1 MRNARAHKFQWSD
14 PTVHSSALP
23 QLSNKTLYIAGIE
36 ADIQTAGQR
45 NFTERNTKV

>member
-1 MRNARAHKFQWSD
+1 MRNARAHKFQWSG
-14 PTVHSSALP
+14 PTVHSSTVP
-23 QLSNKTLYIAGIE
+23 QLWNKTLYIAGIE